1 VTFEVGVIARFHAS
15 HHLVGNF
22 GPAGLPHAHD
32 YRLEV
37 VASGAQLRFDG
48 TLLDITSLQGALS
61 AVLAQLNGRDL
72 NTLPDLAK
80 PNPSAEVVA
89 RHITRCMAPS
99 LVGALVEALTVRV
112 WESDE
117 AFAAYTTTSFS

>member
-1 VTFEVGVIARFHAS
+1 MSFEVGVIARFHAS

-22 GPAGLPHAHD
+22 GPA
-32 YRLEV
+32 
-37 VASGAQLRFDG
+37 SQ
-48 TLLDITSLQGALS
+48 LDITLLQGSLS
-61 AVLAQLNGRDL
+61 AALAQLDQRDL
-72 NTLPDLAK
+72 NTLPELAD

-89 RHITRCMAPS
+89 RHLTRRMAPS
-99 LVGALVEALTVRV
+99 LVGTLVEALTVRV